1 MLGRQVDPIH
11 RDILSLPV
19 RYGGMGILNP
29 VETVDQ
35 EFIASTFITKELT
48 RIIKDHE
55 SDLSNYDRKDSEDRI
70 KTEKVEK
77 EKRI

>member
-1 MLGRQVDPIH
+1 
-11 RDILSLPV
+11 
-19 RYGGMGILNP
+19 MGILNP